1 MKQSDLNKMLV
12 GAGVAAGR
20 VPSNLAET
28 MEKYGVITVED
39 SMRFL
44 ANCLNETGG
53 FTRFAENGNYT
64 TALRLQQVFP
74 SAFGRPGTTGKNN
87 PVEYLRNEKKLF
99 NLVYDDR
106 KFKKGLGNL
115 YDGDGWNFKG
125 RGAIQVTGRNNY
137 TMLSKR
143 TGIDFVNNPQW
154 LESDQYKFISALD
167 FWKTHKLS
175 EKTTL
180 LATRQV
186 IAGNYSQKPFG
197 IDEVK
202 AWYNKLK

>member
-1 MKQSDLNKMLV
+1 MKQTDLNKMLV

-20 VPSNLAET
+20 IPANLAET
-28 MEKYGVITVED
+28 MEKYGVITLED
-39 SMRFL
+39 SKRFL

-64 TALRLQQVFP
+64 TARRLQEVFP
-74 SAFGRPGTTGKNN
+74 SAFGRPGTIGKYN
-87 PVEYLRNEKKLF
+87 PAEYLRNEKKLF

-154 LESDQYKFISALD
+154 LESDQYKFVSALD

-175 EKTTL
+175 EKTSL

-186 IAGNYSQKPFG
+186 IAGNYSLNPFG
-197 IDEVK
+197 YEEVK
-202 AWYNKLK
+202 KWYNKLK

>member
-1 MKQSDLNKMLV
+1 MKQSEINKMLV

-20 VPSNLAET
+20 IPANLAET
-28 MEKYGVITVED
+28 MEKYGVITLED
-39 SMRFL
+39 SKRFL

-64 TALRLQQVFP
+64 TPRRLQEVFP
-74 SAFGRPGTTGKNN
+74 SAFGRPGMTGKNN
-87 PVEYLRNEKKLF
+87 PAEYLRNEKKLF

-115 YDGDGWNFKG
+115 FDGDGWNFKG

-143 TGIDFVNNPQW
+143 TGIDFVGNPQW
-154 LESDQYKFISALD
+154 LESDQYKFVSALD

-175 EKTTL
+175 EKPSL

-186 IAGNYSQKPFG
+186 IAGNYSLNPFG
-197 IDEVK
+197 YEEVK
-202 AWYNKLK
+202 KWYNKLK

>member
-1 MKQSDLNKMLV
+1 
-12 GAGVAAGR
+12 
-20 VPSNLAET
+20 
-28 MEKYGVITVED
+28 MEKYGVISVED
-39 SMRFL
+39 NKRFL

-74 SAFGRPGTTGKNN
+74 SAFGKPGTVGKNN
-87 PVEYLRNEKKLF
+87 PVNYLRNEKKLF

-143 TGIDFVNNPQW
+143 AGIDFVNNPQW

-167 FWKTHKLS
+167 FWNTNKLS
-175 EKTTL
+175 QKTTL
-180 LATRQV
+180 LGTRQAV
-186 IAGNYSQKPFG
+186 IGSSSASPFG
-197 IDEVK
+197 YKEVLK
-202 AWYNKLK
+202 WYDKLK

>member
-1 MKQSDLNKMLV
+1 MRNRPLHAHARGDNSILEYIK
-12 GAGVAAGR
+12 
-20 VPSNLAET
+20 
-28 MEKYGVITVED
+28 
-39 SMRFL
+39 RFL

-64 TALRLQQVFP
+64 TARRLQKVFP

-87 PVEYLRNEKKLF
+87 PAEYLRNEKKLF

-115 YDGDGWNFKG
+115 HDGDGWNFKG

-154 LESDQYKFISALD
+154 LESDQYKFVSALD

-175 EKTTL
+175 EKTSL
-180 LATRQV
+180 LGTRQV
-186 IAGNYSQKPFG
+186 IAGNYTQNPFG
-197 IDEVK
+197 IDEVIK
-202 AWYNKLK
+202 WYNKLK